1 MKYKKGQSGNP
12 KGRPEGA
19 TSEKVKLWEALG
31 SYVVNEGSTRAMQVL
46 QGMDDEEFLHYYI
59 TMLEYFKPK
68 QARQTLVGEGDA
80 PLQIVISKDL

>member
-1 MKYKKGQSGNP
+1 MAFKKGQSGNP

-19 TSEKVKLWEALG
+19 ISEKKKMWEALG
-31 SYVVNEGSTRAMQVL
+31 SFVVNEGSERAMKVL
-46 QGMDDEEFLHYYI
+46 QSMDDEEFLHYYI

>member
-1 MKYKKGQSGNP
+1 M
-12 KGRPEGA
+12 
-19 TSEKVKLWEALG
+19 WEALG
-31 SYVVNEGSTRAMQVL
+31 SFVVNEGSERAMKVL
-46 QGMDDEEFLHYYI
+46 QSMDDEEFLHYYI